1 LDNQLVAEGT
11 KVAVLTVAGGRDHKV
26 ELRHPPTFGRIE
38 LAGLKVAPGDTLEV
52 PHQAFHWG
60 ALRMGANVA
69 AFVTVDGRE
78 LGQQTPYLLERL
90 ATGDHTVGA
99 HLDGYRVE
107 RAILNL
113 PDGSRRE
120 LQPVNPGGTPQRFL
134 ISVKENEEVK
144 LRFLLSP
151 NG

>member
-1 LDNQLVAEGT
+1 MP
-11 KVAVLTVAGGRDHKV
+11 R
-26 ELRHPPTFGRIE
+26 
-38 LAGLKVAPGDTLEV
+38 
-52 PHQAFHWG
+52 QAFRWG
-60 ALRMGANVA
+60 ALRVGANVA

-78 LGQQTPYLLERL
+78 LGQQTPYLMDRL

-99 HLDGYRVE
+99 HLEGYHVE
-107 RAILNL
+107 RAILIL

-120 LQPVNPGGTPQRFL
+120 LQAANPGGTPLRFP
-134 ISVKENEEVK
+134 ITVHENEEVK